1 MRGKQEDGM
10 KNETFNTGFT
20 PDERVRYGG
29 VITLDKASF
38 AAIPDNTRQRDTES
52 RARRAYHLRTLHP
65 SHQKVNI
72 ARFPDGTLMKL
83 DGHSRSFLWSAGE
96 VPAPDV
102 IYADVWDCRT
112 EDDAKDLY
120 MTFDS
125 QDAVENAAD
134 RVFGGLKE
142 KNVRFQSELMQSGRF
157 SAAMRIAQET
167 LYGNVKGKIR
177 GRGFYEMLFD
187 WLPELTLLD
196 ECGPTRHKFIS
207 PVMAAA
213 LLTFRRHGT
222 DAKAFWSTYATGK
235 GTKIEGEMDA
245 VQAFQERIDRLG
257 RDGKT
262 VGHDNHAAI
271 LRIAISAYE
280 AFREDRFYVAGGG
293 AIKMIGENRFSW
305 WIDKARKF
313 RAGHKERGS

>member
-1 MRGKQEDGM
+1 MRRKQEDGM
-10 KNETFNTGFT
+10 KIETFNTGFT

-52 RARRAYHLRTLHP
+52 RARRAHHLRKPHP

-83 DGHSRSFLWSAGE
+83 DGHSRSFIWMSGE
-96 VPAPDV
+96 VPAPEV
-102 IYADVWDCRT
+102 IYADVWDCQT
-112 EDDAKDLY
+112 EEDAKDLY

-125 QDAVENAAD
+125 QDAVENSTD
-134 RVFGGLKE
+134 RIFGGLKE
-142 KNVRFQSELMQSGRF
+142 KNVKFQSEFMQSGRF
-157 SAAMRIAQET
+157 SAAMRIADEA
-167 LYGNVKGKIR
+167 LYGWNNRTIR
-177 GRGFYEMLFD
+177 GQGFYDMLFN

-196 ECGPTRHKFIS
+196 ECRPSRQKFIA

-213 LLTFRRHGT
+213 LLTFRRHGA
-222 DAKAFWSTYATGK
+222 DAGAFWSTYATGK

-245 VQAFQERIDRLG
+245 VQAFQERIYRLT

-262 VGHDNHAAI
+262 AGRENHAAI
-271 LRIAISAYE
+271 IRVAISAFE
-280 AFREDRFYVAGGG
+280 AFRQDRFYTGG
-293 AIKMIGENRFSW
+293 AIKMLGENRFSW
-305 WIDKARKF
+305 WLERAKKF
-313 RAGHKERGS
+313 HAGRPLPKDRT